1 MMVMNASGNGNS
13 PIGASFSP
21 AELRYAVIGNIINQY
36 NPDIILSQEGRK
48 KLYKLFYDNLTN
60 EHTLYVSVYNDEAGV
75 SYNAAKFTIFDP
87 KQQLWSLNTT
97 LICNCVI
104 SSNSQL
110 LSRFKALVMYP
121 KGPHVQ
127 NGFLVVSYHGRYND
141 ITLENK
147 KIVLK
152 EFLTLIMYY
161 ITTCE
166 CMPVVIAGDF
176 NMKLDQGLLNNLTA
190 GLSNPFFGR
199 TILKLL
205 PYTPTKN
212 RSQIVDHMIVS
223 STFDVED
230 NGVIDV
236 YKQITEMYH
245 DVQQNN
251 CPVILDHDPLYLSFS
266 MQTPQNNLPS
276 FPIALP
282 PAMNQPLTYYPA

>member
-1 MMVMNASGNGNS
+1 MAMNAAGNGNS

-21 AELRYAVIGNIINQY
+21 AELRYGVIGEIINQY
-36 NPDIILSQEGRK
+36 KPDIILIQEGRK
-48 KLYKLFYDNLTN
+48 KLYKFIYDILTN
-60 EHTLYVSVYNDEAGV
+60 EHTLYECVYNDETAV
-75 SYNAAKFTIFDP
+75 SYNATKFKIFDP
-87 KQQLWSLNTT
+87 TQQLWSLNTT
-97 LICNCVI
+97 LICNCII

-127 NGFLVVSYHGRYND
+127 NGFLVVSYHGRYNG

-147 KIVLK
+147 KIFLK
-152 EFLTLIMYY
+152 ELLTLIMFY
-161 ITTCE
+161 ITTCSYL
-166 CMPVVIAGDF
+166 PVVIAGDF
-176 NMKLDQGLLNNLTA
+176 NMELDQRLLDTLTA
-190 GLSNPFFGR
+190 GLSNPVFGH

-205 PYTPTKN
+205 SYTPTKN
-212 RSQIVDHMIVS
+212 RCQIVDHMIVS
-223 STFDVED
+223 STLDVED

-236 YKQITEMYH
+236 YKRITEMYPF
-245 DVQQNN
+245 VQQNH
-251 CPVILDHDPLYLSFS
+251 CPIILDHDPLFLSFS